1 MSIAALQLEAD
12 VESTN
17 EDVLGGGGFILD
29 TGLYPMVVDN
39 AYLDKSSGGAMNLN
53 IHLKKQTGGNQIYRQ
68 TIYITSG
75 KAKGKL
81 PYYVSKDGKK
91 HPLPGYSLV
100 NLIHKITTGN
110 PLSQIAPEKRIVK
123 LWDFEASAEVP
134 REVPVVTA
142 MVGKEILVGMQKCRE
157 NKRAKNSDGEWV
169 DTNEVREFNEINKVF
184 YPDGFSV
191 AEKAAEADE
200 ALFVEKWTE
209 ANASD
214 YVRDKFKPVAGA
226 PAAAGGATPAPV
238 AAAAPDDL
246 FDD

>member
-17 EDVLGGGGFILD
+17 EDVLGGGGFVLD

-39 AYLDKSSGGAMNLN
+39 AYLDKSSGGAMNINL
-53 IHLKKQTGGNQIYRQ
+53 HLKKKSGGNQVYRQ

-75 KAKGKL
+75 EAKGKK
-81 PYYVSKDGKK
+81 PYYVGKDGKK

-100 NLIHKITTGN
+100 NMIHMITTGN
-110 PLSQIAPEKRIVK
+110 PLSQVAPEKRLVK
-123 LWDFEASAEVP
+123 LWDFDASAEVP
-134 REVPVVTA
+134 REVPVVTE
-142 MVGKEILVGMQKCRE
+142 MVGQEILVGMHKCRE
-157 NKRAKNSDGEWV
+157 NKRANQNGEWV
-169 DTNEVREFNEINKVF
+169 DTNEAREFNEINKVF

-191 AEKAAEADE
+191 TEKAAEADE
-200 ALFVEKWTE
+200 AKFVNKWTE
-209 ANASD
+209 ANTSD

-226 PAAAGGATPAPV
+226 PAAGATAAPTV
-238 AAAAPDDL
+238 AAAPDDL

>member
-17 EDVLGGGGFILD
+17 EDVLGGGGFTLD

-39 AYLDKSSGGAMNLN
+39 AYLDKSSGGAMNINL
-53 IHLKKQTGGNQIYRQ
+53 HLKKKAGGNQVYRQ

-75 KAKGKL
+75 EKKGKL
-81 PYYVSKDGKK
+81 PYYIGKDGKK

-100 NLIHKITTGN
+100 NLIHQITTGK
-110 PLSQIAPEKRIVK
+110 PLSQVAPEKKIVK
-123 LWDFEASAEVP
+123 LWDFDASAEVP
-134 REVPVVTA
+134 REVPVVTE
-142 MVGKEILVGMQKCRE
+142 MVGQEILVGMHKCRE
-157 NKRAKNSDGEWV
+157 NKRANQNGEWV
-169 DTNEVREFNEINKVF
+169 DTNVAREFNEINKVF
-184 YPDGFSV
+184 YPDGYSV
-191 AEKAAEADE
+191 TEKAAEADE
-200 ALFVEKWTE
+200 AVFVTKWTK

-214 YVRDKFKPVAGA
+214 FVRDKFTPIAGA
-226 PAAAGGATPAPV
+226 PAAGVAAAAPST